1 MRVYMDRIYM
11 GCVISRCAFNASGM
25 RWYART
31 PCGDRVLGETLEGI
45 KRAIRESVERAR

>member
-31 PCGDRVLGETLEGI
+31 PDGRVLAETLVSI
-45 KRAIRESVERAR
+45 KRAIKERVK